1 MKEAY
6 DGAKARLD
14 ALDKD
19 YGYSA
24 SSITKGEGTKA
35 EKRDLAIKILQWGD
49 NGKGGVGNGT
59 ERGLYKEKR

>member
-1 MKEAY
+1 MEVLKLNLEGDIDWKSFQSVMKEAY

-35 EKRDLAIKILQWGD
+35 EKRDGD
-49 NGKGGVGNGT
+49 KDTSMG
-59 ERGLYKEKR
+59 R